1 MQFFHLFSFV
11 VVASY
16 AAALPQPAGLSE
28 KYSNNVDTTLASGL
42 EARSYQ
48 PVLNSYKDSATSV
61 LLKRQ
66 DDSEGSPEANSEV
79 SPETNSEGSP
89 ETNSEGSPEANS
101 EGSPETNSEGSPEAN
116 SEGSPETN
124 SEGSPENDK
133 AGEDYVE
140 VPESVKTAAAA
151 VGGSVEKE
159 LVEYLKK
166 ALYVGTTLKEWEEGA
181 GKNAVLV
188 IQSGL
193 GDEEYAKQEM
203 ETIHAAVGR
212 TLDAYKAYFEVLQP
226 QLTKFDAG
234 ANINQYLSEASA
246 SFVGFSSSQQGL
258 YDGILQKLETA
269 PSE

>member
-1 MQFFHLFSFV
+1 MQFFYLFSFV

-16 AAALPQPAGLSE
+16 AAALPQPAELSA
-28 KYSNNVDTTLASGL
+28 KYSNNTDTNLASASTI
-42 EARSYQ
+42 E
-48 PVLNSYKDSATSV
+48 
-61 LLKRQ
+61 
-66 DDSEGSPEANSEV
+66 E
-79 SPETNSEGSP
+79 
-89 ETNSEGSPEANS
+89 
-101 EGSPETNSEGSPEAN
+101 
-116 SEGSPETN
+116 
-124 SEGSPENDK
+124 
-133 AGEDYVE
+133 AGEDYVK

-151 VGGSVEKE
+151 VGGTVEKE

-181 GKNAVLV
+181 GKNTVLV

-193 GDEEYAKQEM
+193 GDEEYAKVEPSLKEAGEKLTTDASGYMKEITAAVSAIGEKAGPVKPEM

-234 ANINQYLSEASA
+234 ANIDKYLSEASA

-258 YDGILQKLETA
+258 YDGILQGLETA

>member
-1 MQFFHLFSFV
+1 MQFFYLFSFV

-16 AAALPQPAGLSE
+16 AAALPQPAELSA
-28 KYSNNVDTTLASGL
+28 KYSNNTDTNLASASTI
-42 EARSYQ
+42 E
-48 PVLNSYKDSATSV
+48 
-61 LLKRQ
+61 
-66 DDSEGSPEANSEV
+66 E
-79 SPETNSEGSP
+79 
-89 ETNSEGSPEANS
+89 
-101 EGSPETNSEGSPEAN
+101 
-116 SEGSPETN
+116 
-124 SEGSPENDK
+124 
-133 AGEDYVE
+133 AGEDYVK
-140 VPESVKTAAAA
+140 VPESVKTAAAT

-166 ALYVGTTLKEWEEGA
+166 AIYVGEQLKEWDEGA
-181 GKNAVLV
+181 GKNTVLV

-193 GDEEYAKQEM
+193 GDEEYAKVEPSLKEAGEKLTTDASDNLQKITAAVSAIGEKAGPVKPEM

-258 YDGILQKLETA
+258 YDGILQGLETA

>member
-1 MQFFHLFSFV
+1 MQFFNLFSFV

-16 AAALPQPAGLSE
+16 AAALPQPAGLSD
-28 KYSNNVDTTLASGL
+28 KYPN
-42 EARSYQ
+42 
-48 PVLNSYKDSATSV
+48 TSTI
-61 LLKRQ
+61 
-66 DDSEGSPEANSEV
+66 EE
-79 SPETNSEGSP
+79 
-89 ETNSEGSPEANS
+89 
-101 EGSPETNSEGSPEAN
+101 
-116 SEGSPETN
+116 
-124 SEGSPENDK
+124 
-133 AGEDYVE
+133 AGEDYVK
-140 VPESVKTAAAA
+140 VPDSVKTAAAT

-166 ALYVGTTLKEWEEGA
+166 AIYVGEQLKEWDEGA
-181 GKNAVLV
+181 GKNTVLV

-193 GDEEYAKQEM
+193 GDEEYAKAGPVKPEM

-258 YDGILQKLETA
+258 YDGILQGLETA